1 MVKLAF
7 IAMTETKPKPA
18 EKFEASETMNNTNF
32 LSFFFEK
39 SILKTWKKLLDIATK
54 TGLDSL
60 KTASK

>member
-1 MVKLAF
+1 
-7 IAMTETKPKPA
+7 MTETKPKPA

-39 SILKTWKKLLDIATK
+39 SILKTWKKLLDTATK